1 MTDAIVHVVDDDRS
15 VRSSLVRLLR
25 TAGLEARAYG
35 SAGEFLLGSRREGP
49 GCIVLDVSMPG
60 PSGLELH
67 EALMKQGDTTPV
79 VFLSGRGD
87 IPMTV
92 RAMKG
97 GAVDF
102 LTKPVK
108 SADLLGA
115 VRTAL
120 ARDAE
125 NRERGLWL
133 RDLRARH
140 ESLTEREREVFAR
153 VTEGKLN
160 KQIAAELGTS
170 ERTIKAHRARVM
182 QKMQVKTVAELI
194 RAADQLEGVTGRA

>member
-1 MTDAIVHVVDDDRS
+1 MTDAIVHVVDDDQS

-25 TAGLEARAYG
+25 LSGFEARAYR

-115 VRTAL
+115 VRAAL

-125 NRERGLWL
+125 NRERGAHLSS
-133 RDLRARH
+133 LRARH
-140 ESLTEREREVFAR
+140 ESLTEREREVFAH
-153 VTEGKLN
+153 VTEGRLN

-182 QKMQVKTVAELI
+182 QKMEVRTVAELI
-194 RAADQLEGVTGRA
+194 RAADGLKAVQ

>member
-1 MTDAIVHVVDDDRS
+1 MTEAIVHVVDDDQS

-25 TAGLEARAYG
+25 IAGFEARAYR
-35 SAGEFLLGSRREGP
+35 SAGEFLLGSRGEGP
-49 GCIVLDVSMPG
+49 GCIVLDVNMPG

-79 VFLSGRGD
+79 VFLSGHGD

-125 NRERGLWL
+125 RRERGDRL
-133 RDLRARH
+133 RDLRARRD
-140 ESLTEREREVFAR
+140 SLTEREREVFAR
-153 VTEGKLN
+153 VAEGKLN
-160 KQIAAELGTS
+160 KQIAADLGTS

-182 QKMQVKTVAELI
+182 QKMEVRTVAELI
-194 RAADQLEGVTGRA
+194 RAADQLTVQ

>member
-1 MTDAIVHVVDDDRS
+1 MTDAIVHVVDDDHS
-15 VRSSLVRLLR
+15 VRTSLVRLLR
-25 TAGLEARAYG
+25 TAGFEVRAYG

-49 GCIVLDVSMPG
+49 GCIVLDVSVPG

-67 EALMKQGDTTPV
+67 EALTKQGDTTPV

-115 VRTAL
+115 VRAAL

-125 NRERGLWL
+125 YRERGVQL
-133 RDLRARH
+133 RDVRARR

-153 VTEGKLN
+153 VTEGRLN

-182 QKMQVKTVAELI
+182 QKMAVRTVAELI
-194 RAADQLEGVTGRA
+194 RAADQLKA

>member
-1 MTDAIVHVVDDDRS
+1 MTEAIVHVVDDDQS

-25 TAGLEARAYG
+25 IAGFEARAYR
-35 SAGEFLLGSRREGP
+35 SAGEFLLGSRGEGP
-49 GCIVLDVSMPG
+49 GCIVLDVNMPG

-79 VFLSGRGD
+79 VFLSGHGD

-92 RAMKG
+92 RAMKS

-125 NRERGLWL
+125 HRERGNRL
-133 RDLRARH
+133 RDLRARRD
-140 ESLTEREREVFAR
+140 SLTEREREVFVR
-153 VTEGKLN
+153 VTEGRLN
-160 KQIAAELGTS
+160 KQIAADLGTS

-182 QKMQVKTVAELI
+182 QKMEVRTVAELI
-194 RAADQLEGVTGRA
+194 RAADQLKVQ

>member
-1 MTDAIVHVVDDDRS
+1 MTDAIVHVVDDDQS

-25 TAGLEARAYG
+25 IAGFEARAYR
-35 SAGEFLLGSRREGP
+35 SAGEFLIGSRREGP
-49 GCIVLDVSMPG
+49 GCIVLDVNMPG

-67 EALMKQGDTTPV
+67 EALIKQGDRTPV
-79 VFLSGRGD
+79 VFLSGHAD
-87 IPMTV
+87 IPMSV
-92 RAMKG
+92 RAMKD

-115 VRTAL
+115 VRAAL

-125 NRERGLWL
+125 YRKRGVQL
-133 RDLRARH
+133 RSVRSRHDL
-140 ESLTEREREVFAR
+140 LTAREREVFAR

-182 QKMQVKTVAELI
+182 QKMEARTVAELI
-194 RAADQLEGVTGRA
+194 RAADQLQAVQ

>member
-1 MTDAIVHVVDDDRS
+1 MTDPIVHVVDDDQS

-25 TAGLEARAYG
+25 TAGFETRSYG
-35 SAGEFLLGSRREGP
+35 SAGEFLLGSGRDGP
-49 GCIVLDVSMPG
+49 GCVVLDVSMPG
-60 PSGLELH
+60 FSGLDLH
-67 EALMKQGDTTPV
+67 EALRKQGETIPV

-115 VRTAL
+115 VRAAL
-120 ARDAE
+120 VRDAE
-125 NRERGLWL
+125 TRGRSSQLNTL
-133 RDLRARH
+133 QSRYV
-140 ESLTEREREVFAR
+140 SLTEREREVFAR
-153 VTEGKLN
+153 VTEGRLN
-160 KQIAAELGTS
+160 KQIA
-170 ERTIKAHRARVM
+170 
-182 QKMQVKTVAELI
+182 
-194 RAADQLEGVTGRA
+194 